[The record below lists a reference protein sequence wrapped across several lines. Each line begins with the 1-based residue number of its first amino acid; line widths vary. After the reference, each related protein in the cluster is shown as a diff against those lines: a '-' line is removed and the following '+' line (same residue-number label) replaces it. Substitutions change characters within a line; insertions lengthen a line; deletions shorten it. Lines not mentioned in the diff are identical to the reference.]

1 MTTYKSTPLYGGAL
15 IADLPVNFADV
26 SAIRQVPDNEE
37 VYIDKD
43 GFTSIIFDITE
54 RVGEPGTGPEID
66 GRALTTHL
74 EDLVGEDLDRV
85 KVWNTTPTL
94 FSRLDDD
101 IPAYTLIATVAP
113 PKADSTSSST
123 GDERPAT
130 KTDFTA
136 IILTLVR
143 LEREKTDL
151 LITINVPHIKGEYDE
166 DEVDLQLGKQGKL
179 IGDAVD
185 YAAKIWETFK
195 VKDWGLFN
203 EV

>member
-15 IADLPVNFADV
+15 IADLPSNFADV
-26 SAIRQVPDNEE
+26 SEIRQVPDNEE
-37 VYIDKD
+37 VYIDKN

-54 RVGEPGTGPEID
+54 RVGGPGSSPEID

-74 EDLVGEDLDRV
+74 EELVAEDLDRV
-85 KVWNTTPTL
+85 TVWNTTPTL

-113 PKADSTSSST
+113 PKSDQASTSAS
-123 GDERPAT
+123 DERPAA
-130 KTDFTA
+130 KADFTA

-166 DEVDLQLGKQGKL
+166 DEVDLQLGKQGQL

>member
-1 MTTYKSTPLYGGAL
+1 MTSYKSTPLYGGAL
-15 IADLPVNFADV
+15 ICDLPASFADV

-43 GFTSIIFDITE
+43 GFTSIIFDIAE
-54 RVGEPGTGPEID
+54 RVGGPGSSPEID
-66 GRALTTHL
+66 GSALTTHL
-74 EDLVGEDLDRV
+74 EDLVGDDLDRV

-94 FSRLDDD
+94 FSRLDEE

-113 PKADSTSSST
+113 HKPDSGSSSS
-123 GDERPAT
+123 DERSGA

-166 DEVDLQLGKQGKL
+166 EDVDLQLGKQGKL

>member
-15 IADLPVNFADV
+15 ICDLPASFADV
-26 SAIRQVPDNEE
+26 SAIRQVPDNQE

-54 RVGEPGTGPEID
+54 RFGKPGTSPEID
-66 GRALTTHL
+66 GAALTAHL
-74 EDLVGEDLDRV
+74 EDLVGDDIDRA

-94 FSRLDDD
+94 FSRLDKD
-101 IPAYTLIATVAP
+101 IPAYTLIATVSP
-113 PKADSTSSST
+113 QGADAGDGRSS
-123 GDERPAT
+123 T

-151 LITINVPHIKGEYDE
+151 LITINVPHIKGEYDDE
-166 DEVDLQLGKQGKL
+166 DVDLQLGKQGKL

-185 YAAKIWETFK
+185 YASKIWETFK